1 MIRETGKVVA
11 VETGGVWVETIQQS
25 ACDTCAA
32 EKGCGQSLLAKA
44 TGKTTAI
51 KVLPGNCDLKNVGV
65 DDQVVI
71 GIPEKVIVNGTLLT
85 YFLPLLLMVL
95 GVICV
100 SKLSNNDVVV
110 AFGALTGL
118 VAGGLFVRLHSYLNR
133 TNHEVQPI
141 LLESASRVPLHLKP
155 QLN

>member
-11 VETGGVWVETIQQS
+11 VEVGGVWVETIQQS
-25 ACDTCAA
+25 ACHTCAA

-51 KVLPGNCDLKNVGV
+51 KVLPGNCDLKNIGMG
-65 DDQVVI
+65 DQVVI
-71 GIPEKVIVNGTLLT
+71 GIPEKVVVNGTLLA
-85 YFLPLLLMVL
+85 YFLPLFLMVL
-95 GVICV
+95 GVISV
-100 SKLSNNDVVV
+100 SQLSNSDVVV

-118 VAGGLFVRLHSYLNR
+118 IAGGLLVRLHSYLNR

-141 LLESASRVPLHLKP
+141 ILELASRMPL
-155 QLN
+155 QLNPHLN